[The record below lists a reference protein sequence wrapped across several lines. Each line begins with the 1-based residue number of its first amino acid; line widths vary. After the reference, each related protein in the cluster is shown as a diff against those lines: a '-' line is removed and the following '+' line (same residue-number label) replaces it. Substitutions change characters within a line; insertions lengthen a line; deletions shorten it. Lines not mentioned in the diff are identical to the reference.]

1 MLPNRRISWICG
13 DIGHRHRTLE
23 CGSGCLSLRFRIVAR
38 PRSEEAHRAAVE
50 ATIALLLEAGVEGVT
65 FEEVAARSGVAKT
78 TLYRHFESR
87 EGLIAA
93 AARACVVEHPTP
105 DTGSLADDLRFLFG
119 RFNHKEEEQRL
130 TQLLPL
136 LIDAA
141 KRDPGIDAIVTSV
154 FAERKRPLRTVLQ
167 LAQLRGE
174 ISRDLDLDTALAMVV
189 GPFTYR
195 RLVEQRDADP
205 DFIEAVLN
213 GAIAALKSTA
223 AVPTI

>member
-1 MLPNRRISWICG
+1 M
-13 DIGHRHRTLE
+13 
-23 CGSGCLSLRFRIVAR
+23 AR
-38 PRSEEAHRAAVE
+38 PRSEEAHRAALE
-50 ATIALLLEAGVEGVT
+50 ATIELLLEAGVEGVT
-65 FEEVAARSGVAKT
+65 LEEVASRSGVAKS

-87 EGLIAA
+87 EGLIAK
-93 AARACVVEHPTP
+93 AARGCVIEHPTP
-105 DTGSLADDLRFLFG
+105 DTGSLADDLRYLFG
-119 RFNHKEEEQRL
+119 RFSHTEEERKL
-130 TQLLPL
+130 TSLLPL

-141 KRDPGIDAIVTSV
+141 KRDPDISAIVESV

-195 RLVEQRDADP
+195 RLVEQREATP
-205 DFIEAVLN
+205 EFIEAVLD

-223 AVPTI
+223 AATVEV